1 MILIGAYIDQLRTEG
16 FFYTPNSHLLASG
29 SVDETV
35 LLWDLR
41 EGKPARTLKGH
52 EEKVQALQWHPFE
65 TQVLLTGCCDGY
77 GSFALICVYL
87 DRQ

>member
-1 MILIGAYIDQLRTEG
+1 MILIGILISKERR

-77 GSFALICVYL
+77 GSFTFKICVYL